1 MNPAIETATH
11 PEGFGAAVRHW
22 ELRRI
27 LYNVVLSAVAIGWV
41 VATWPHFLPAF
52 TMSSVLPIGV
62 LALLAN
68 LCYCAAYPAEMLVQ
82 LCASSGARG
91 RWRLAIWITGT
102 LLAVVLEYY
111 WIGDEIYPYV
121 PFVK

>member
-1 MNPAIETATH
+1 M
-11 PEGFGAAVRHW
+11 PEGFSGAARYW
-22 ELRRI
+22 ESRRI
-27 LYNVVLSAVAIGWV
+27 LYNVVLCAVALGWI
-41 VATWPHFLPAF
+41 VATWPHFRPAIA
-52 TMSSVLPIGV
+52 MSSVLPIGV

-68 LCYCAAYPAEMLVQ
+68 LCYCAAYPAEALLQ
-82 LCASSGARG
+82 LCVSSGARG

>member
-11 PEGFGAAVRHW
+11 PEGFGAAVRYW

-27 LYNVVLSAVAIGWV
+27 LYNVILCAVALGWI

-52 TMSSVLPIGV
+52 AMSSVLPIGV

-68 LCYCAAYPAEMLVQ
+68 VLYCAAYPAEMLVQ
-82 LCASSGARG
+82 LSASAAARA